1 MSIQKKSTKTVKIP
15 EPKVVFNT
23 DEIKYQDLAVVLDAE
38 IDSKSRTGL
47 KGEQPMPGRGLIYS
61 SLESVGGLCAR
72 GIHQVVIE
80 LFRIDIRL
88 TKSDKKIDEDRDI
101 DTISCVV
108 NFTKVEI
115 GRPTYTPNGED
126 KPREL
131 YPNTAR
137 RFHSDYTA
145 PMKIWAKI
153 KARAFRANGGELP
166 PKEFEINGHPIGR
179 IPVMV
184 NTENCNLY
192 GRSAKDRANI
202 CMEDPNDPGG
212 YYIIKGQEWVVSFI
226 ENAIYNQPRIYRN
239 LGHEKEVA
247 RCEIISKQ
255 GESYEHSFET
265 VIVYHDDGNLT
276 VELSGARDLRGVQF
290 PFYVVFRLLGMNF
303 DKEIVDNI
311 VYSYGDTTDES
322 SSVGN
327 YMLNAI
333 KGAFQAPSKHF
344 GSVRNITDQAELIIA
359 VAGILNSIMQSRR
372 TSLADLEKEQDDMTE
387 NNIAHLLKNFDRYL
401 LPHVGT
407 GPASRRDK
415 LRYLG
420 LLIHKTFLVEMQVA
434 NSTDRDSLAE
444 KRIHAPG
451 HSFMKV
457 FKRVF
462 NKAVV
467 KKISNKIMNDL
478 KTNPFNQ
485 THLDLSFRNALG
497 GRELEQELTKAII
510 IAKKDKPVRGRQQPS
525 ILTSELMVR
534 KNQLNFLST
543 CRVVR
548 TNSSAATKMA
558 QRGEE
563 MRQAH
568 PSYAGYIDM
577 IQSADT
583 GEQVGMVRQICLGA
597 FICESSSS
605 LLMRDILLKDSD
617 IIPLRLVL
625 PYNMGQRKLTRIMVN
640 GGWIGCTSEAPRVL
654 RRYTEARR
662 GWEVSEKSKSEKK
675 SAKTGRIPFLE
686 VPAVTKQTK
695 DGFEQVEPAVYSKF
709 EHREKHSIDNLTTIY
724 WDTDSDE
731 LCFWTDNSR
740 FMRPLLVVRNNG
752 ELDPVGRQYFA
763 EKGIKPHDPYK
774 PAEESGF
781 VQDLVITRED
791 IRNLYNRKT
800 DITKLIAQGKIEYI
814 SSQEIRK
821 LVIAGHPKTLVEARH
836 DPRRPYTHC
845 EIPQALLGLPALTCP
860 FANHNQAP
868 RIIFQTNQSKQTC
881 GVPFK
886 NYPYRS
892 DKHTFLQYQVNY
904 PLVPTIANKYLYPNG
919 MNAIVA
925 IDSYDGYNQEDSIVG
940 NLSSSQRGMFCGE
953 HYNFIKRVLRKGE
966 KLGKSTRADT
976 VQLKSFINY
985 ELLDEH
991 GLLKNPRQILKQHD
1005 PVVGVREA
1013 EPQQPGQ
1020 PRTYI
1025 DKTVEYKY
1033 VEPGIVNEIIT
1044 GRDPEGNEVVKVKV
1058 SSLRDWDT
1066 GSKFS
1071 SRHGQK
1077 GMTGIMRTQSD
1088 FPFSKRGI
1096 TPSLIL
1102 SPHAIPSRMTIAQL
1116 IESNCSKLGA
1126 VNGTF
1131 TDGTIFTPID
1141 MNKVGDELH
1150 KLGFDRYGTE
1160 VMYNGL
1166 NGDHMDVEIFIGP
1179 VYYQRLQKFVVDELY
1194 SISVGPT
1201 SVLTRQPVEGR
1212 AHGGALRIG
1221 EMEQAVIIAHGA
1233 GHFLMEKFRDDSDGY
1248 DMYVCRICNKIP
1260 VVNEE
1265 KGIIKCKTCESAGME
1280 PDVVKVKTT
1289 WTTKLLLQ
1297 ELEAMMAGTLLGV
1310 EPFEYE
1316 APLNGTQRE

>member
-1 MSIQKKSTKTVKIP
+1 MSTLEADNILGTSDEAYEGGGPKKLGKKKSVSKK
-15 EPKVVFNT
+15 EPKSHPSAGSKINGKKITFNT
-23 DEIKYQDLAVVLDAE
+23 DEIRYQDLATVLDAE
-38 IDSKSRTGL
+38 IESKARTGL
-47 KGEQPMPGRGLIYS
+47 NGDQTMLSRGLVYS
-61 SLESVGGLCAR
+61 SLNSVNQMCTK
-72 GIHQVVIE
+72 GIHQVVTE
-80 LFRIDIRL
+80 MFRIDTRF
-88 TKSDKKIDEDRDI
+88 TKTDKKTDEDRDI

-115 GRPTYTPNGED
+115 GRPVYTPNGD
-126 KPREL
+126 DRPKEL
-131 YPNTAR
+131 YPTTTR
-137 RFHSDYTA
+137 RFHSDYNA

-153 KARAFRANGGELP
+153 KARAFRVNGGELP
-166 PKEFEINGHPIGR
+166 PKEFEINGHNVGKIPI
-179 IPVMV
+179 MV
-184 NTENCNLY
+184 NTENCNLH

-202 CMEDPNDPGG
+202 CMEDSNDPGG
-212 YYIIKGQEWVVSFI
+212 FYIIKGQEWVVSFI

-255 GESYEHSFET
+255 GEAYEHSFET
-265 VIVYHDDGNLT
+265 VIVYHNDDDLT
-276 VELSGARDLRGVQF
+276 VELSGNRDLKGIQF

-303 DKEIVDNI
+303 DKEIIDNI
-311 VYSYGDTTDES
+311 VYSYGDTADES

-333 KGAFQAPSKHF
+333 KDAFRAPNKHF
-344 GSVRNITDQAELIIA
+344 GSVRNITDQADLVVA
-359 VAGILNSIMQSRR
+359 VSGILNTIMQSRR
-372 TSLADLEKEQDDMTE
+372 TNLADLEKKHDDMRE
-387 NNIAHLLKNFDRYL
+387 NVIAHLLKNFDRYL

-407 GPASRRDK
+407 SPASRCEK

-434 NSTDRDSLAE
+434 NPTDRDSLAE

-462 NKAVV
+462 NRAVV

-510 IAKKDKPVRGRQQPS
+510 VAKKDKPTRGRQQPS

-534 KNQLNFLST
+534 KNNLNFLST

-597 FICESSSS
+597 FICESNSS
-605 LLMRDILLKDSD
+605 LLMRDVLLKDD
-617 IIPLRLVL
+617 DVIPLNRVL
-625 PYNMGQRKLTRIMVN
+625 PEHMGQRKYTRVMVN

-654 RRYTEARR
+654 RRYIEARR
-662 GWEVSEKSKSEKK
+662 GWEVSQKASKK
-675 SAKTGRIPFLE
+675 SQNDKERHIPFLE
-686 VPAVTKQTK
+686 TPAVTESSKG
-695 DGFEQVEPAVYSKF
+695 DGFRQVKPAVYTVF
-709 EHREKHSIDNLTTIY
+709 EHRDSHSIDNLTTIY

-752 ELDPVGRQYFA
+752 ELDPVGRQIFA
-763 EKGIKPHDPYK
+763 EKGIPPQNPYK
-774 PAEESGF
+774 PSVEGGF
-781 VQDLVITRED
+781 VQDLMLERQD
-791 IRNLYNRKT
+791 ILNLYSKKT

-814 SSQEIRK
+814 SSQEIKK
-821 LVIAGHPKTLVEARH
+821 LVVAGHPKVLVEARH
-836 DPRRPYTHC
+836 DPLRPFTHC

-881 GVPFK
+881 GIPFK

-904 PLVPTIANKYLYPNG
+904 PLVPTLANKYIYPNG

-925 IDSYDGYNQEDSIVG
+925 IDAYDGYNQEDSLIG
-940 NLSSSQRGMFCGE
+940 NKSSSERGMFCGE

-966 KLGKSTRADT
+966 KLGKSNRSDT
-976 VQLKSFINY
+976 TQIKDFINY
-985 ELLDEH
+985 EMLDDR
-991 GLLKNPRQILKQHD
+991 GLLKNPHQVLKQHD
-1005 PVVGVREA
+1005 PVIGVREA

-1020 PRTYI
+1020 PRTYT
-1025 DKTVEYKY
+1025 DKTLEYKY
-1033 VEPGIVNEIIT
+1033 VEPCIVNETIT
-1044 GRDPEGNEVVKVKV
+1044 GRDPEGNEFVKVKV
-1058 SSLRDWDT
+1058 SSKRTW
-1066 GSKFS
+1066 GIGEKYS

-1077 GMTGIMRTQSD
+1077 GLVGLMRTQCD
-1088 FPFSKRGI
+1088 MPFSKNGI
-1096 TPSLIL
+1096 TPALIL
-1102 SPHAIPSRMTIAQL
+1102 SPHAVPSKHI
-1116 IESNCSKLGA
+1116 
-1126 VNGTF
+1126 
-1131 TDGTIFTPID
+1131 
-1141 MNKVGDELH
+1141 
-1150 KLGFDRYGTE
+1150 
-1160 VMYNGL
+1160 
-1166 NGDHMDVEIFIGP
+1166 
-1179 VYYQRLQKFVVDELY
+1179 
-1194 SISVGPT
+1194 
-1201 SVLTRQPVEGR
+1201 
-1212 AHGGALRIG
+1212 
-1221 EMEQAVIIAHGA
+1221 
-1233 GHFLMEKFRDDSDGY
+1233 
-1248 DMYVCRICNKIP
+1248 
-1260 VVNEE
+1260 
-1265 KGIIKCKTCESAGME
+1265 
-1280 PDVVKVKTT
+1280 
-1289 WTTKLLLQ
+1289 
-1297 ELEAMMAGTLLGV
+1297 LLGI
-1310 EPFEYE
+1310 
-1316 APLNGTQRE
+1316 GSR